1 MQKLEINCLPKS
13 LKEAR
18 EVGHNLYYT
27 GNPCKHGHLT
37 YRYVLHRACS
47 ECVKAKVKKT
57 STQGG
62 GNARRWAAKTE
73 EQLQIIYEK
82 RKIYYKKTKEKRRA
96 EKLTSYHKL
105 KQNPEWMELRRKKIN
120 AYRAINGRPLEVS
133 NPEVKRR
140 YKQTEKGKLTSL
152 ANDAKRRTAKMR
164 RTPAWLTEEDY
175 WMIEQAYELAIL
187 RSKMFGFK
195 WHVDHVIPL
204 QGKNVSGFHVPT
216 NLQVIPWIENIS
228 KANKYLPA

>member
-1 MQKLEINCLPKS
+1 MQKLEITCLPKS

-27 GNPCKHGHLT
+27 GIPCKHGHLT
-37 YRYVLHRACS
+37 YRYVLYRACS
-47 ECVKAKVKKT
+47 ECVKAKVKKA

-73 EQLQIIYEK
+73 EQLQVIYEK

-96 EKLTSYHKL
+96 EKLASYHKL
-105 KQNPEWMELRRKKIN
+105 KQNSEWMELRRKKIN

>member
-1 MQKLEINCLPKS
+1 MQKLEITCLPKS

-27 GNPCKHGHLT
+27 GIPCKHGHLT
-37 YRYVLHRACS
+37 YRYVLDRACS
-47 ECVKAKVKKT
+47 ECVKAKVKKA

-62 GNARRWAAKTE
+62 GSARRWAAKTE
-73 EQLQIIYEK
+73 EQLQVIYEK

-96 EKLTSYHKL
+96 EKLASYHKL
-105 KQNPEWMELRRKKIN
+105 KQNSEWMELRRKKIN